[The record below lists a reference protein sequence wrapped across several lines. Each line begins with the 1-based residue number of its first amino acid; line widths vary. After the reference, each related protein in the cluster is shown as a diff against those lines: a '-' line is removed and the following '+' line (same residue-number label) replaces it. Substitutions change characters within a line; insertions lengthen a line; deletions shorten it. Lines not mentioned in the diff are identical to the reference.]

1 MLIWTVGQERHR
13 GEAMIDH
20 AEPSMD
26 ATVTSMSAGT
36 VAPSCYRVSVVSG
49 SLEVTARLKNADDL
63 DLLMKVL
70 EANNGLFA
78 NASPN
83 EAFVR
88 SDRSE
93 NRSSKE
99 DRSQIELLVKAE

>member
-1 MLIWTVGQERHR
+1 MSGERK
-13 GEAMIDH
+13 H
-20 AEPSMD
+20 AHD
-26 ATVTSMSAGT
+26 LVQLVTQVRWFHAKRFAT
-36 VAPSCYRVSVVSG
+36 R
-49 SLEVTARLKNADDL
+49 ARLKNADEL

-93 NRSSKE
+93 NPFLILFALAFGHR
-99 DRSQIELLVKAE
+99 RCWN